1 MTQHLGQR
9 HFSNKTML
17 IQLVPYPISLLC
29 LSLKLVCINY
39 FAFLIS
45 RSFNKFNRLANSM
58 CFGLLLKLHLHFF
71 SFIFSSRNRLTRG
84 TPITAHQ
91 SHQSPTYRPSLIPL
105 FVRLTLQAPNISF
118 LNLLTRIGK
127 ISNSA
132 VLRVGGVFSTRSKSS
147 PQWTC
152 IIIIFQLHSRT
163 LKEGITIPTCQAP

>member
-1 MTQHLGQR
+1 MTQHPGQR

-17 IQLVPYPISLLC
+17 IRPIPYPTSLLC
-29 LSLKLVCINY
+29 LSLKLVCRSY
-39 FAFLIS
+39 FAVLIS

-58 CFGLLLKLHLHFF
+58 CYGLLLKLHLHFL
-71 SFIFSSRNRLTRG
+71 SFIFSPRNRLTWG
-84 TPITAHQ
+84 TPIMAHQ
-91 SHQSPTYRPSLIPL
+91 SHQSPTYRTSSIPL
-105 FVRLTLQAPNISF
+105 FVRLTLQAHNISF

-132 VLRVGGVFSTRSKSS
+132 VLRVGGVFLTRSKSF

-152 IIIIFQLHSRT
+152 TIIISQLHSRT